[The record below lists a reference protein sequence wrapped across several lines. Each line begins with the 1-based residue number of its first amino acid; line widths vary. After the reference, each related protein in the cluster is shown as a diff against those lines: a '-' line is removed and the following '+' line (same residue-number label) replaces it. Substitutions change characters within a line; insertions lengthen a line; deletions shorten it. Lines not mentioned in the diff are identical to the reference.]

1 MYVAPGDFSSDD
13 ENELHGSDVGWC
25 TVFKKAYCHRCN
37 SFCFPNLYVRLY
49 WIQLSGTRPSESP
62 RQHER
67 RTAQS
72 KNTGPAPEIDL
83 AIPGMIN

>member
-49 WIQLSGTRPSESP
+49 WIRDIKDSVLFGEPCIGISLTP
-62 RQHER
+62 
-67 RTAQS
+67 
-72 KNTGPAPEIDL
+72 
-83 AIPGMIN
+83 